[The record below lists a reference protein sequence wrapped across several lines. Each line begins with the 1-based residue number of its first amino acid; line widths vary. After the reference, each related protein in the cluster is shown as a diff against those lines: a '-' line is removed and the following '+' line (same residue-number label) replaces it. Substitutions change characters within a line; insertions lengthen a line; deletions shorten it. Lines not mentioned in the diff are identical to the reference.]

1 MAIIKILNEQTG
13 EYEELPVARG
23 ESAYE
28 VAVRNG
34 FEGTEE
40 EWLESL
46 KAAIDD
52 SKVSNNTTWSSQK
65 IKEYIDNLILESQT
79 LKK

>member
-1 MAIIKILNEQTG
+1 MAIIRIYNEGTG
-13 EYEELPVARG
+13 EYDELPVARG

-28 VAVRNG
+28 VALRNG

-40 EWLESL
+40 EWLNSL

-52 SKVSNNTTWSSQK
+52 SKTTTDTTWSSQK
-65 IKEYIDNLILESQT
+65 IKEYIDSLISGS
-79 LKK
+79 